1 MGEVSEFGRVVLVVS
16 IGFVAALLSTR
27 IGERLRVPAPALFL
41 AFSAIAT
48 SIFPALGR
56 VLSIT
61 DVERIG
67 AVALILILFD
77 GGMQIGWS
85 RFRRELLPI
94 SILGF
99 AGTFLTA
106 LVMAGLVHYAIGLSW
121 EQSLLVAGA
130 LAPTDPAVMF
140 SVLGGRAISERISVI
155 LQGESGANDPVGIA
169 VVLGLI
175 EVDRHQAGVGAMVL
189 HVALGLAIGA
199 AVGIAGGLLMRRV
212 MARPTLAADSLY
224 PLRSLA
230 GAGVIYGAASVLDG
244 SGFLAV
250 FIAGMLVAEAEATR
264 GQDIE
269 LVHQVLASLG
279 EIVVFVALGLTI
291 HLDSLGFRSVWV
303 DGVIVSVML
312 VVIARPLVVAALL
325 TPLRYP
331 GREQAFIAWAGL
343 RGAVPILLAAFTLI
357 EGLPGAHR
365 IYGIVFVV
373 VLVTVLVQG
382 SLLPWVAERC
392 SVAEPATVD

>member
-1 MGEVSEFGRVVLVVS
+1 MGEVSEFGRIVLVVS
-16 IGFVAALLSTR
+16 LGFAAALLSTR
-27 IGERLRVPAPALFL
+27 VGERLRVPAPALFL
-41 AFSAIAT
+41 ACSAIAT

-56 VLSIT
+56 VLSVT

-67 AVALILILFD
+67 AFALILILFD

-85 RFRRELLPI
+85 RFQRELVPI
-94 SILGF
+94 TILGF

-106 LVMAGLVHYAIGLSW
+106 AVMAVLVHSAIGLPW
-121 EQSLLVAGA
+121 KESLLIAGA

-140 SVLGGRAISERISVI
+140 SVLGGREIAERISVI

-175 EVDRHQAGVGAMVL
+175 EVDRHQAGIGAMVL
-189 HVALGLAIGA
+189 HVTLGLAIGA
-199 AVGIAGGLLMRRV
+199 AVGVGGGLLMRRV
-212 MARPTLAADSLY
+212 MARPTLATDSLY

-230 GAGVIYGAASVLDG
+230 GAGIIYGLASVLEG

-250 FIAGMLVAEAEATR
+250 FIAGMLVAEAKATR
-264 GQDIE
+264 GKDIE

-291 HLDSLGFRSVWV
+291 HIDSLGFRSVWV
-303 DGVIVSVML
+303 DGLVISVML
-312 VVIARPLVVAALL
+312 VLIARPLVVGLLL

-331 GREQAFIAWAGL
+331 AREQAFIAWAGL

-357 EGLPGAHR
+357 ENLPGAHR
-365 IYGIVFVV
+365 IYGLVFVV

-382 SLLPWVAERC
+382 TLLPWVADRC
-392 SVAEPATVD
+392 SVTDPVDV